1 MARGNHTSPQ
11 RTRTNKSRKS
21 TLKTLNLI
29 KQNELVVKKLQQ
41 NVN

>member
-21 TLKTLNLI
+21 QLKTLKLI
-29 KQNELVVKKLQQ
+29 KQNDLVLKNINKAC
-41 NVN
+41 

>member
-21 TLKTLNLI
+21 TVKTLTLI
-29 KQNELVVKKLQQ
+29 KQNEAVIKSLQ
-41 NVN
+41 NG